1 MQKAKIGIVGLGFGR
16 HMIENHILKGP
27 GAPFFDLGAVCDAD
41 AARADDAAA
50 RYGVPAYRDLDALLA
65 DATVPVIGLFT
76 GPVGRAGLLQ
86 RILAAGRDVMTT
98 KPFETDAA
106 AAAAVLAEAARL
118 GRVLHLNSPCA
129 SLPDDLRQVEAWQ
142 KAYDLGRP
150 LAARH
155 QCWYKNVEKADGSWY
170 DDPDRCPVAPIL
182 RLGVYGLNDM
192 VRIFGEAE
200 TVQVAQSRLFTGRPT
215 PDLAMMMI
223 RFRNG
228 ALAETLDGWC
238 LRPPR
243 AEVSLTVYFEGGTVV
258 REGVLDDRKQCCVR
272 LSVIPGDHPDLMPAE
287 TVTLPRQQASD
298 AYQWDV
304 FYRAI
309 LGEAVPD
316 ATPPEVIVG
325 TVKIIEAMARA
336 AKSGRAE
343 AVGA

>member
-1 MQKAKIGIVGLGFGR
+1 MQKLKIGIVGLGFGR
-16 HMIENHILKGP
+16 NMIEHHIVKGP
-27 GAPFFDLGAVCDAD
+27 GEPFFELGAVCDTD
-41 AARADDAAA
+41 AARAEAAA
-50 RYGVPAYRDLDALLA
+50 AQYGVRAYRDLDALLA
-65 DATVPVIGLFT
+65 DADVPVIGLFT
-76 GPVGRAGLLQ
+76 GPVGRAGLLR

-106 AAAAVLAEAARL
+106 AAAAVLEEAARL
-118 GRVLHLNSPCA
+118 HRVLHLNSPCA
-129 SLPDDLRQVEAWQ
+129 SMPDDLRQIAAWQ
-142 KAYDLGRP
+142 KTYALGRP

-170 DDPDRCPVAPIL
+170 DDPSRCPAAPIL

-192 VRIFGEAE
+192 VRLFGEAD

-243 AEVSLTVYFEGGTVV
+243 AEVSLTVHFEAGTVV
-258 REGVLDDRKQCCVR
+258 REGVLDADRNRRVR
-272 LSVIPGDHPDLMPAE
+272 LSLIPADSLDLLPVE
-287 TVTLPRQQASD
+287 TVTLSRQQASD

-304 FYRAI
+304 FHRAVH
-309 LGEAVPD
+309 GEPVRD
-316 ATPPEVIVG
+316 ATPPEVIVN

-336 AKSGRAE
+336 AASGRTE
-343 AVGA
+343 SVGA